1 MCFCEKSQSKPGKT
15 PRSVWNVSIV
25 VNRNSTSPLHPAC
38 KCLCSSCVKF
48 LPMLRIKTAQV
59 HRSKQH
65 QSFLNRS
72 LKVTN
77 RQITKKKK
85 ERRSG
90 RGKRLWNKTRQKLL
104 QPQTPRYVFGS
115 CWQEKH
121 PSTPIFFFLLRP
133 LLGKKHPKGS
143 PKINQQVHH
152 ECPVCKCVY
161 GRKKENVKIWGKC
174 YTTWCTRCLNKASE

>member
-25 VNRNSTSPLHPAC
+25 VNMNSTSPLHPAC

-48 LPMLRIKTAQV
+48 LPMLLIKTAQV

-77 RQITKKKK
+77 RQITKK
-85 ERRSG
+85 ERKTEREGKTFVKQNKAKTTSTSTTPLRLWKLLTG
-90 RGKRLWNKTRQKLL
+90 KTSINSNFFFFCLDLYLERNIQREAPQSISTYTMSAQCVSACMAGKRKMMWK
-104 QPQTPRYVFGS
+104 
-115 CWQEKH
+115 
-121 PSTPIFFFLLRP
+121 
-133 LLGKKHPKGS
+133 
-143 PKINQQVHH
+143 
-152 ECPVCKCVY
+152 
-161 GRKKENVKIWGKC
+161 
-174 YTTWCTRCLNKASE
+174 SEANATQLDAQDV

>member
-1 MCFCEKSQSKPGKT
+1 
-15 PRSVWNVSIV
+15 
-25 VNRNSTSPLHPAC
+25 
-38 KCLCSSCVKF
+38 
-48 LPMLRIKTAQV
+48 MLRIKTAQV

-77 RQITKKKK
+77 RQITKKRKK
-85 ERRSG
+85 DGAGGENVCETKQ
-90 RGKRLWNKTRQKLL
+90 GKNYFNL
-104 QPQTPRYVFGS
+104 
-115 CWQEKH
+115 KH
-121 PSTPIFFFLLRP
+121 PVTSLEVVDRKNIHQLHFFFLLRP

-161 GRKKENVKIWGKC
+161 GRKKENDVKI
-174 YTTWCTRCLNKASE
+174 

>member
-25 VNRNSTSPLHPAC
+25 VNMNSTSPLHPAC
-38 KCLCSSCVKF
+38 KCLCSSCVQF
-48 LPMLRIKTAQV
+48 FPMLRIKTAQV

-121 PSTPIFFFLLRP
+121 PSTPIFFFCLDLYLERNIQREAP
-133 LLGKKHPKGS
+133 RSISRYTMSAQCVSACMAGK
-143 PKINQQVHH
+143 
-152 ECPVCKCVY
+152 
-161 GRKKENVKIWGKC
+161 RKMMWK
-174 YTTWCTRCLNKASE
+174 SEANATQLDAQDV

>member
-25 VNRNSTSPLHPAC
+25 VNMNSTSPLHPAC

-121 PSTPIFFFLLRP
+121 PSTPIFFFCLDLYLERNIQREAP
-133 LLGKKHPKGS
+133 RSISRYTMSAQCVSACMAGK
-143 PKINQQVHH
+143 
-152 ECPVCKCVY
+152 
-161 GRKKENVKIWGKC
+161 RKMMWK
-174 YTTWCTRCLNKASE
+174 SEANATQLDAQDV

>member
-25 VNRNSTSPLHPAC
+25 VNMNSTSPLHPAC
-38 KCLCSSCVKF
+38 KCLCSSCVQF
-48 LPMLRIKTAQV
+48 FPMLRIKTAQV

-77 RQITKKKK
+77 RQITKKRKK
-85 ERRSG
+85 DGAGGENVCETKQ
-90 RGKRLWNKTRQKLL
+90 GKNYFNL
-104 QPQTPRYVFGS
+104 
-115 CWQEKH
+115 KH
-121 PSTPIFFFLLRP
+121 PVTSLEVVDRKNIHQLHFFFLLRP

-161 GRKKENVKIWGKC
+161 GRKKENDVKIWGKC
-174 YTTWCTRCLNKASE
+174 YTTWCTRCLDKASG

>member
-25 VNRNSTSPLHPAC
+25 VNMNSTSPLHPAC

-85 ERRSG
+85 ERQSG

-121 PSTPIFFFLLRP
+121 PSTPIFFFCLDLYLERNIQREAP
-133 LLGKKHPKGS
+133 RSISRYTMSAQCVSACMAGK
-143 PKINQQVHH
+143 
-152 ECPVCKCVY
+152 
-161 GRKKENVKIWGKC
+161 RKMWK
-174 YTTWCTRCLNKASE
+174 SEANATQLDAQDV

>member
-25 VNRNSTSPLHPAC
+25 VNMNSTSPLHPAC
-38 KCLCSSCVKF
+38 KCLCSSCVQF
-48 LPMLRIKTAQV
+48 FPMLRIKTAQV

-77 RQITKKKK
+77 RQITKKRKK
-85 ERRSG
+85 DGAGGENVCETKQ
-90 RGKRLWNKTRQKLL
+90 GKNYFNLK
-104 QPQTPRYVFGS
+104 TPRYVFGS

-121 PSTPIFFFLLRP
+121 PSTPIFFFCLDLYLERNIQREAP
-133 LLGKKHPKGS
+133 RSISRYTMSAQCVSACMAGK
-143 PKINQQVHH
+143 
-152 ECPVCKCVY
+152 
-161 GRKKENVKIWGKC
+161 RKMMWK
-174 YTTWCTRCLNKASE
+174 SEANATQLDAQDV